1 MREKTEGVLKKW
13 DKYKYVAMVVLA
25 GVLLMM
31 WPEGGR
37 DQTSPSSSPMPEEPL
52 QQELE
57 EILEHIA
64 GVGQVRVLL
73 TTDRNGEHRLAQ
85 NTEIRYSGPVEMPES
100 YQRSSEVLLQNGLNG
115 GEPMI
120 VQTLYPTYR
129 GALIVCQGG
138 DQPQV
143 RLAVTQAVASVTGLS
158 SDRISVAKWQ
168 SSYGGGSKR

>member
-1 MREKTEGVLKKW
+1 MKEKTEGVLKKW

-25 GVLLMM
+25 GVLLML
-31 WPEGGR
+31 WPESGKAPASG
-37 DQTSPSSSPMPEEPL
+37 SAPAPAEPL

-73 TTDRNGEHRLAQ
+73 TTDRDGERRLAQ
-85 NTEIRYSGPVEMPES
+85 NTELRYSGEVERPES
-100 YQRSSEVLLQNGLNG
+100 YQRSSQVLLQNGLNG
-115 GEPMI
+115 GEPMV
-120 VQTLYPTYR
+120 VQNLYPVYR

-143 RLAVTQAVASVTGLS
+143 QLAVTQAVSSVTGLT
-158 SDRISVAKWQ
+158 SDRISIAKWQ